1 MQSFFHAY
9 TKKYFLRFRY
19 AAAITVTPLAEL
31 SLMSVWTAFFNMK
44 RISEPDFITPLA
56 LMVAGSVGAGMIL
69 CWIYYELASHYEK
82 RAGKYTYFEIE
93 KKAAVFSRYAGE
105 YVSGGR
111 RTVIRNLYVI
121 PLKNYQSAYLDEKR
135 KHLILMGEIRC
146 YKGESD
152 ALGYHI
158 KDGEPVFNRW
168 WNDEANFTTVGM
180 LKLPMD
186 FEKPGHIA
194 KALHQAKEQFDAIP
208 EKKPYIFREADIVK
222 KRRELKK
229 IAERM
234 RYERKW

>member
-1 MQSFFHAY
+1 MY
-9 TKKYFLRFRY
+9 
-19 AAAITVTPLAEL
+19 
-31 SLMSVWTAFFNMK
+31 
-44 RISEPDFITPLA
+44 D
-56 LMVAGSVGAGMIL
+56 
-69 CWIYYELASHYEK
+69 ELASHYEK

-121 PLKNYQSAYLDEKR
+121 PLKNYQNAYLDEKR
-135 KHLILMGEIRC
+135 KHLILTGEIRC